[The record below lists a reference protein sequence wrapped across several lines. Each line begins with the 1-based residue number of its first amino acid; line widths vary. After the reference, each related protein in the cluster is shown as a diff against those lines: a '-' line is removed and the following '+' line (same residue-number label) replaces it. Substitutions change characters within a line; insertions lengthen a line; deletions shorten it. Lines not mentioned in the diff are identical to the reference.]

1 MTLHPSRTG
10 TVHRA
15 DSAGEPDNG
24 PPVYTRPEWGPSA
37 IPQRKV
43 APWDWWGLGIPS
55 ELSHFWCSQQN
66 PQNLLK
72 NHTCISDLYV
82 RFCFKV

>member
-24 PPVYTRPEWGPSA
+24 PPVYTRPE
-37 IPQRKV
+37 
-43 APWDWWGLGIPS
+43 
-55 ELSHFWCSQQN
+55 
-66 PQNLLK
+66 
-72 NHTCISDLYV
+72 
-82 RFCFKV
+82 